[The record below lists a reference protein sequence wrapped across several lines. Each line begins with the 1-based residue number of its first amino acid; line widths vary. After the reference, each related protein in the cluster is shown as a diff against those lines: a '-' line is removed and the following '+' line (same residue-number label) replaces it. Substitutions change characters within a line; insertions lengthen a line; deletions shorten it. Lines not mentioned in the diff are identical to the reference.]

1 MKILA
6 VANAGG
12 HFIQLLRLRPA
23 LEGHHIA
30 YLSSLRNFSELVP
43 DSTFYFVSDANRNS
57 KIKLITNFFKVIKIV
72 IRFRP
77 DVVITTGAA
86 LGLMGLVAGRLCRA
100 KTIWVDSIANAEQV
114 SMSGKIASRFANR
127 SYTQWVELAD
137 DKFIYQG
144 NIFV

>member
-23 LEGHHIA
+23 LEGHNVS
-30 YLSSLRNFSELVP
+30 YLSSIDNFSELVP
-43 DSTFYFVSDANRNS
+43 GCTFFLVSDANRKS
-57 KIKLITNFFKVIKIV
+57 KIKLIINFFKVAKIV
-72 IRFRP
+72 FKLRP

-86 LGLMGLVAGRLCRA
+86 LGLMGLFAGKLRRS
-100 KTIWVDSIANAEQV
+100 KTIWVDSIANAEDI
-114 SMSGKIASRFANR
+114 SLSGKIASKFADR
-127 SYTQWVELAD
+127 SYTQWVELAN

-144 NIFV
+144 NIFL